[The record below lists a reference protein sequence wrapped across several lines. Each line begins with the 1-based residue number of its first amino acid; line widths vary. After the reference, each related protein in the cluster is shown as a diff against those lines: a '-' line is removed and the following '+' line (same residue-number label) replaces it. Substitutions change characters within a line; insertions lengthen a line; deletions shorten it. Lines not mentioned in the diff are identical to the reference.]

1 MIKPLTYFINMSIR
15 EGIVPEELKLA
26 KVIPIYKGEDDQLIQ
41 NYRPISVLP
50 FSPNFL
56 KK

>member
-1 MIKPLTYFINMSIR
+1 MCMIQIKNKIN
-15 EGIVPEELKLA
+15 K
-26 KVIPIYKGEDDQLIQ
+26 YKGEDDQLIQ

-50 FSPNFL
+50 FIFQ